1 MGEELKNK
9 KQEWVDGENFNLE
22 SLVMG
27 KELRSKRDFGKNSVE
42 FRSLSSEQV
51 EEISNKHDMIGFK
64 ANRAFNKELLAES
77 IVEFNGKPLPGSSV
91 EERMSFLAK
100 LPDSIFDLL
109 LSLHQEFRRR
119 VQNIVT
125 EDNIAVF

>member
-9 KQEWVDGENFNLE
+9 KQEWVDGESFNLE